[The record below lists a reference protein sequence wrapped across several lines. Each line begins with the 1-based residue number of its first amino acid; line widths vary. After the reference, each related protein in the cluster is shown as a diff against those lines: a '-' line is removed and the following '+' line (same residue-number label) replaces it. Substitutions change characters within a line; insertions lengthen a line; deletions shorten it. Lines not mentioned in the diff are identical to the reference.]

1 MLQRAQR
8 TLRREATASGIG
20 FITGADVSLRF
31 IPAPANSG
39 IVFQRVDLADK
50 PMIAA
55 TLDNL
60 VPRSRRTGIA
70 ANGASVDL
78 IEHVMAALAGLQID
92 NCLVQCDAPEMPGFD
107 GSCLP
112 VVDCLLQADFEIQA
126 ALKPQLVVTT
136 ASTLQGDDGSLLKA
150 KPAIGRGGLT
160 ITYLLDYGL
169 NAAIHP
175 QLHTFNLT
183 PEGFV
188 NEIAF
193 ARTFVLESEVA
204 VLKAQGI
211 GRRSTTQDLL
221 VFGANGVIDNALKAA
236 DECARH
242 KLLDCIGDFALTG
255 CEIHGFFHAW
265 RTGHRQNHDMMKRL
279 VSAAADKTLLSR
291 RAA

>member
-1 MLQRAQR
+1 MPQRAQR
-8 TLRREATASGIG
+8 TLRREASTEGIG
-20 FITGADVSLRF
+20 FVTGADVKLRF
-31 IPAPANSG
+31 LPAPAGTG
-39 IVFQRVDLADK
+39 IVFQRVDLANK
-50 PMIAA
+50 PCIPS

-78 IEHVMAALAGLQID
+78 VEHVMAALAGLQVD
-92 NCLVQCDAPEMPGFD
+92 NCVVQVNAPEMPGFD

-112 VVDCLLQADFEIQA
+112 VVDCLLDADFEVQN
-126 ALKPQLVVTT
+126 ALKPQLIVSEF
-136 ASTLQGDDGSLLKA
+136 STVQGDDGSLLKA
-150 KPAIGRGGLT
+150 KPYVGRGGLT

-169 NAAIHP
+169 DAPIRP

-204 VLKAQGI
+204 ALKAQGI
-211 GRRSTTQDLL
+211 GRRTTAKDLL
-221 VFGANGVIDNALKAA
+221 VFGRSGLIDNELRAV

-255 CEIHGFFHAW
+255 CDIHGFFHAW
-265 RTGHRQNHDMMKRL
+265 RTGHRQNHEMMKQL
-279 VSAAADKTLLSR
+279 VAASYGASTATR

>member
-1 MLQRAQR
+1 MPQRAQR

-20 FITGADVSLRF
+20 FVTGADVSLRF
-31 IPAPANSG
+31 VPAPANSG
-39 IVFQRVDLADK
+39 IVFQRVDLAGK
-50 PMIAA
+50 PMIPA

-60 VPRSRRTGIA
+60 VPRSRRTGIG

-78 IEHVMAALAGLQID
+78 IEHVMAALAGLQVD
-92 NCLVQCDAPEMPGFD
+92 NCLVQVDAPEMPGFD

-112 VVDCLLQADFEIQA
+112 VVDCLMQADFETQA
-126 ALKPQLVVTT
+126 AIKPQLVVTEPR
-136 ASTLQGDDGSLLKA
+136 TLQGEDGSLLKA
-150 KPAIGRGGLT
+150 KPPIGRGGLT

-169 NAAIHP
+169 NSVIHP

-193 ARTFVLESEVA
+193 ARTFVLESEVT

-211 GRRSTTQDLL
+211 GKRSTAKDLL
-221 VFGANGVIDNALKAA
+221 VFGANGVIDNEMKTA

-255 CEIHGFFHAW
+255 CDIQGFFHAW
-265 RTGHRQNHDMMKRL
+265 RTGHRQNHELMKQL
-279 VSAAADKTLLSR
+279 IGAAAIGKHESR